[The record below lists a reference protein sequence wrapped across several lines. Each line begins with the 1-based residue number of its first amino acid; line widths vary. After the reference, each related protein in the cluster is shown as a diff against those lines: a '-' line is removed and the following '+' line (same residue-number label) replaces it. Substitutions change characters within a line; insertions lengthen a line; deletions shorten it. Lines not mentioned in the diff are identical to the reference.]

1 MQMHNEY
8 NKWMNEWQ
16 DKRPDTPTPSVR
28 PSAHS
33 TILQSESGWV
43 RGRVDSLQALRKVMR
58 NDYIIVASDSD
69 RISIFNQQQ
78 LRVSFVTP
86 FFAA

>member
-1 MQMHNEY
+1 M
-8 NKWMNEWQ
+8 
-16 DKRPDTPTPSVR
+16 
-28 PSAHS
+28 
-33 TILQSESGWV
+33 